1 MKLPFTTEQFLDVF
15 RLYNETVWPLQIIF
29 YFLAIYCLYSIF
41 RKSAFSD
48 KLIFLFLVI
57 IWLWMGI
64 IYNMFFF
71 AEINR
76 AAYLFGSLFI
86 LQALVFAY
94 EGLIE
99 NRLMFEF
106 TGSIYNYTGAAL
118 VIYALAVYPLL
129 GFLLGHRYPDS
140 PTFGLPCPTTIFTL
154 GLLLFLKGRIPYL
167 LAAIPI
173 VWSLIGFTASFTLGI
188 YEDTGLLAAGVI
200 TMTLIIIKNHKLA
213 VE

>member
-1 MKLPFTTEQFLDVF
+1 MKLPFTTEQFLEVF
-15 RLYNETVWPLQIIF
+15 RLYNETVWPMQIIF

-64 IYNMFFF
+64 VYNIIFFS
-71 AEINR
+71 EINI

-106 TGSIYNYTGAAL
+106 TGSIYNYTGAIL
-118 VIYALAVYPLL
+118 VIFALAVYPVL
-129 GFLLGHRYPDS
+129 GYLFGHRYPYS

-167 LAAIPI
+167 LTAIPF
-173 VWSLIGFTASFTLGI
+173 VWSLIGFTAAFALGI
-188 YEDTGLLAAGVI
+188 YEDTGLLVAGVI
-200 TMTLIIIKNHKLA
+200 ALTLTIFKNRNPGI
-213 VE
+213 